1 MRTAVELADVHH
13 IVLVLEH
20 GSLQEESKVSP
31 ARVQPGTWLTHL
43 VIVHIQIVW
52 SREDGDERREPRGL
66 AFSVHSVARVLCLV
80 CPDN

>member
-1 MRTAVELADVHH
+1 MRTAVELTDVHH

-20 GSLQEESKVSP
+20 GSLQG
-31 ARVQPGTWLTHL
+31 RMLVQHCTALTILYL

-80 CPDN
+80 CSDN

>member
-1 MRTAVELADVHH
+1 MGTAVELADVHH

-20 GSLQEESKVSP
+20 GSL
-31 ARVQPGTWLTHL
+31 
-43 VIVHIQIVW
+43 VIVHIEIVG

-80 CPDN
+80 CSDN